1 MQPAGV
7 VRSETGNVDAWLVPP
22 QLTVAAEKTL
32 SRYEI
37 LMLRDTSAVVRP
49 PPKWNLAADVGFP
62 RLEVKAETYYASV
75 RYRR

>member
-1 MQPAGV
+1 
-7 VRSETGNVDAWLVPP
+7 
-22 QLTVAAEKTL
+22 VAAEKTL